1 MVTHIL
7 FCLLVFL
14 FSAYLFWTEKT
25 SKRLPPGSLGLPI
38 IGQSL
43 SFLNALRK
51 NTAEGWL
58 QDRIRKYGPIS
69 KMNILGTPT
78 VFLHGQA
85 ANKFV
90 FTYDGNILANQQPSS
105 IRRICGEKNI
115 LELSGHD
122 HKRMRGAL
130 LSFLKPDVLR
140 QYVSKMD
147 KEIRKHFEL
156 HWRGKN
162 KAMPSMKTLT
172 FNVMSSLL
180 IGIEQGAKRDVLLH
194 LFDKIMEGIL
204 SVPIN
209 LPFTRFNR
217 SLQARAKIRTILMDL
232 IQEKRAALEHGT
244 AFPQQDL
251 ITTLLSL
258 RNEDNSVALSD
269 EEIVDSLVL
278 IMIAGYDTTSTLLSF
293 LIRISANDPS
303 VYASMIQ
310 EQEEISKSKACGE
323 LLTWDDLARM
333 KCTWRVAMESL
344 RMTPPALTLY
354 RKVLKDFEYEGYLI
368 PKGWQVMLS
377 TSMTHMDDN
386 IFPDASKFDP
396 KHFEIQGSVPPYSFV
411 ALEEGLEYVL
421 EWNLQDLKLL
431 LQYIACYKSCNPFLF
446 AYFPSPDEAK
456 FKNASTRFFGIITLH
471 SPTPQL
477 PTHLARMHSRPVA
490 LEYNVKMGPFE
501 KSTLLGPKQAANKS
515 IYACDATIL
524 DDKHMLYFHLYLM
537 KMWNLLVGQ

>member
-1 MVTHIL
+1 M
-7 FCLLVFL
+7 
-14 FSAYLFWTEKT
+14 S
-25 SKRLPPGSLGLPI
+25 
-38 IGQSL
+38 
-43 SFLNALRK
+43 
-51 NTAEGWL
+51 
-58 QDRIRKYGPIS
+58 
-69 KMNILGTPT
+69 ILGTPT

-85 ANKFV
+85 ANKFF
-90 FTYDGNILANQQPSS
+90 FTCDSNILSNKQPSPT
-105 IRRICGEKNI
+105 RRICGERNI
-115 LELSGHD
+115 LELSGHE
-122 HKRMRGAL
+122 HKRLRGAL
-130 LSFLKPDVLR
+130 LSFLKPEVLR

-147 KEIRKHFEL
+147 EEIRKHFEM

-162 KAMPSMKTLT
+162 KVLAMPSMKTLT

-180 IGIEQGAKRDVLLH
+180 IGIEQGAKRDVLLD
-194 LFDKIMEGIL
+194 LFHKIMEGIL

-217 SLQARAKIRTILMDL
+217 SLQASAKTRTILMNL
-232 IQEKRAALEHGT
+232 IQEKRAALEHAT
-244 AFPQQDL
+244 AFPKQDL

-278 IMIAGYDTTSTLLSF
+278 IMIAGYDTTSNLLSF

-310 EQEEISKSKACGE
+310 EQEEIAKSKACGE

-344 RMTPPALTLY
+344 RMTPPALILY

-396 KHFEIQGSVPPYSFV
+396 KRFEIQGSVPPYSFV
-411 ALEEGLEYVL
+411 AFGGGPRICPGMEFARLETLITIHHLVNRFTWKLCRPGMSFCREPFPIFKDGLEI
-421 EWNLQDLKLL
+421 EIEPK
-431 LQYIACYKSCNPFLF
+431 I
-446 AYFPSPDEAK
+446 
-456 FKNASTRFFGIITLH
+456 
-471 SPTPQL
+471 
-477 PTHLARMHSRPVA
+477 PVKV
-490 LEYNVKMGPFE
+490 N
-501 KSTLLGPKQAANKS
+501 
-515 IYACDATIL
+515 
-524 DDKHMLYFHLYLM
+524 
-537 KMWNLLVGQ
+537 